1 MPAAELLALRP
12 AAAVR
17 PVAEQGLRQLVAA
30 RAQQAAVQSAAAL
43 VRAALARTLAA

>member
-1 MPAAELLALRP
+1 MALRP

-30 RAQQAAVQSAAAL
+30 RAQQAAQSAAAAR
-43 VRAALARTLAA
+43 RAASARALAA